1 MSLSTRLVF
10 FRDWELSRWKIQV
23 NWLEADGWNEWWRV
37 SSGGQVFK
45 GSFLAGIFFS
55 TLGIFLDFPGI
66 FSVLNA
72 EFFLETWPL
81 PLWWTG
87 LSMPFIIHWLPLI
100 TPDVV
105 QLGFTNLFS
114 WHIWGWNHDAA
125 ADYAGVQFVKRALCM
140 ENDLHIDNA
149 LCVDI
154 APLLSQ
160 FDESTTLIDWLVLGV
175 THCETIFSNSC
186 LKVNWT

>member
-1 MSLSTRLVF
+1 MSLSTRL
-10 FRDWELSRWKIQV
+10 
-23 NWLEADGWNEWWRV
+23 EAEGWNEEFSWRGEGCLEKR
-37 SSGGQVFK
+37 GGQVFK
-45 GSFLAGIFFS
+45 GSFFCRHDFS
-55 TLGIFLDFPGI
+55 KLGIFLDFPGN
-66 FSVLNA
+66 FSALNA
-72 EFFLETWPL
+72 AFFLETWATTL
-81 PLWWTG
+81 MNG
-87 LSMPFIIHWLPLI
+87 PFNAFHNSLVASHHPWR
-100 TPDVV
+100 
-105 QLGFTNLFS
+105 GFTNLFS

-160 FDESTTLIDWLVLGV
+160 FDASTTLIDWLVLGV